1 MIKNLFSLIA
11 AVITAFA
18 LSYSLNDDPLA
29 NFKFQTG
36 IYNASDEEKAV
47 EYTLNEFNRHFAT
60 LFNAGGDLRPLNYI
74 PAENLIKRRI
84 VQEINEWRKNDKVL
98 VYDKD
103 VFEIEE
109 IEFHSP
115 VKAVAIAT
123 EVWFLNVQSRQK
135 RHEKSGVKAS
145 PIKVRYILEKH
156 AGRWKVVEF
165 EVFGR
170 DDTIPPYL
178 QKGGF

>member
-1 MIKNLFSLIA
+1 MIKNLVSLTA

-18 LSYSLNDDPLA
+18 VSYFLNNDPLV
-29 NFKFQTG
+29 NFRFHAG
-36 IYNASDEEKAV
+36 IYNTADEEKAV
-47 EYTLNEFNRHFAT
+47 EKTLNEFNRHFAT
-60 LFNAGGDLRPLNYI
+60 LFNAGGDLSALNFI
-74 PAENLIKRRI
+74 PAANLIKRRI
-84 VQEINEWRKNDKVL
+84 VQEINEWARNDKVL

-103 VFEIEE
+103 VFEIDE
-109 IEFHSP
+109 IELYSP

-156 AGRWKVVEF
+156 NGRW
-165 EVFGR
+165 
-170 DDTIPPYL
+170 
-178 QKGGF
+178 